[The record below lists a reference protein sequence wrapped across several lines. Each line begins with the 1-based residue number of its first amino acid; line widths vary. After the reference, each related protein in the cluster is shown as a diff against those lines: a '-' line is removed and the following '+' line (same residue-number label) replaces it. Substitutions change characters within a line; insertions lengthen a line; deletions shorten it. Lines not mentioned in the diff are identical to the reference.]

1 MKKVCIKNRACY
13 YFDDIIKLKDFN
25 LDNILIDEKLSGN
38 ILIYGISYKILVRSK
53 PLRLRF
59 DKIDVIIRIYDGTS
73 I

>member
-1 MKKVCIKNRACY
+1 MI
-13 YFDDIIKLKDFN
+13 L
-25 LDNILIDEKLSGN
+25 ILIDEKLSGN
-38 ILIYGISYKILVRSK
+38 ILIYGISYKILVGSK